1 MPSTREWFETSIE
14 DGVQVIRVK
23 GEHLRD
29 AEILALVDLIQES
42 AEAGKGDAVALDV
55 SAVDLM
61 SSVAVS
67 LLFRLSTE
75 RPLRVVGLQPR
86 VAEALGLLG
95 ILPTLECD
103 ASVADA
109 VAALVGGRETPNSA
123 S

>member
-1 MPSTREWFETSIE
+1 MAHSANYFDVSEQGGI
-14 DGVQVIRVK
+14 QVIRVK
-23 GEHLRD
+23 GERLRD
-29 AEILALVDLIQES
+29 AEILALVELIQEA
-42 AEAGKGDAVALDV
+42 AEAGKSEAVALDL

-75 RPLRVVGLQPR
+75 RPIRIVGLQPR

-103 ASVADA
+103 ATVADA
-109 VAALVGGRETPNSA
+109 IAGFARAERDA
-123 S
+123 K